1 MHDKI
6 TRGLKGITAATIA
19 AVALAGGLGTTS
31 ALAQDITVGVSWY
44 KFADERW
51 KIDEAG
57 IKAVLEEAGAEYISA
72 DANFSPEKS
81 VADIENLITRGAD
94 VLIVMSG
101 VADAVGPTVQ
111 AALAEGVPVVAYD
124 QLIEV
129 PGTFYVSFDARSVG
143 KELAAGMLAVAPEGN
158 YAIIKGDDG
167 DPNTHQM
174 FAAYQEVMQPKYDAG
189 EISVV
194 GEQFIDSWRP
204 ETAKDVIE
212 QILTAND
219 NKVDAVMVM
228 NDGMASGVAQAL
240 EEQGLN
246 VPLSGQDGA
255 PGALNRIARGQ
266 QTFTIW
272 KNAYELGQTAAKV
285 ALSLAKGED
294 VADKTT
300 FSGGP
305 QGVELDAILLP
316 VDRIDS
322 TNLDKT
328 IDIGWA
334 TKDRVCAGVSDNP
347 PAVCQ

>member
-1 MHDKI
+1 MLSGVSNSVR
-6 TRGLKGITAATIA
+6 T
-19 AVALAGGLGTTS
+19 AVAAIVAAACLGS
-31 ALAQDITVGVSWY
+31 VSIPAQAADITVGVSWF

-57 IKAVLEEAGAEYISA
+57 IKSVLEEAGAEYISA

-81 VADIENLITRGAD
+81 VADVENLITRGAD
-94 VLIVMSG
+94 VLIIMSG
-101 VADAVGPTVQ
+101 VADAIGPTVRN
-111 AALAEGVPVVAYD
+111 ALDEGVPVVAYD

-143 KELAAGMLAVAPEGN
+143 KELAAGMLAVAPKGN

-174 FAAYQEVMQPKYDAG
+174 FGAYQEVMQAKYDSG
-189 EISVV
+189 EIKVV
-194 GEQFIDSWRP
+194 GEQFVDAWRP
-204 ETAKDVIE
+204 ESAKDVIE

-219 NKVDAVMVM
+219 NNVDAVMVM

-240 EEQGLN
+240 EEQGLE

-272 KNAYELGQTAAKV
+272 KNAYNLGQTAARV
-285 ALSLAKGED
+285 ALALAKGEE
-294 VADKTT
+294 VADKST

-305 QGVELDAILLP
+305 QGVDLDAVLLP
-316 VDRIDS
+316 VDRIDAS
-322 TNLDKT
+322 NLNKT

-334 TKDRVCAGVSDNP
+334 TTERVCAGVTENP
-347 PAVCQ
+347 PAVCK

>member
-1 MHDKI
+1 MKRPNFAGMI
-6 TRGLKGITAATIA
+6 AGAAT
-19 AVALAGGLGTTS
+19 ALALVAGS
-31 ALAQDITVGVSWY
+31 VSAQDGITVGVSWF

-51 KIDEAG
+51 VIDEAG
-57 IKAVLEEAGAEYISA
+57 IKSVLDAAGAEYISA

-94 VLIVMSG
+94 VLIIMSG
-101 VADAVGPTVQ
+101 VADAVGPVVNR
-111 AALAEGVPVVAYD
+111 ALEEGIPVVAYD

-143 KELAAGMLAVAPEGN
+143 QELANGMLEVAPEGN

-174 FAAYQEVMQPKYDAG
+174 FAAYQDVMQPKYESGA
-189 EISVV
+189 ITVV
-194 GEQFIDSWRP
+194 GEQFIDGWRP
-204 ETAKDVIE
+204 ETAKDTIE

-219 NKVDAVMVM
+219 NDVDAVMVM
-228 NDGMASGVAQAL
+228 NDGMASGVAEAL
-240 EEQGLN
+240 SEQGLD

-272 KNAYELGQTAAKV
+272 KNAFDLGAKAAEV
-285 ALSLAKGED
+285 ALQLAEGKD
-294 VADKTT
+294 VDGAGK

-316 VDRIDS
+316 VERIDA
-322 TNLDKT
+322 TNLERT
-328 IDIGWA
+328 VNVGWA
-334 TKDRVCAGVSDNP
+334 TVDRICAGVEDNAP
-347 PAVCQ
+347 EICQ

>member
-1 MHDKI
+1 MK
-6 TRGLKGITAATIA
+6 RPSFAATISGA
-19 AVALAGGLGTTS
+19 AMACALSAGS
-31 ALAQDITVGVSWY
+31 AFAQDPITVGVSWY

-51 KIDEAG
+51 VIDEAG
-57 IKAVLEEAGAEYISA
+57 IKSVLEEAGAEYISA

-101 VADAVGPTVQ
+101 VADAVGPVVSR
-111 AALAEGVPVVAYD
+111 ALDEGVPVVAYD

-143 KELAAGMLAVAPEGN
+143 QELANGMLEVAPEGN
-158 YAIIKGDDG
+158 YAILKGDDG

-174 FAAYQEVMQPKYDAG
+174 FGAYQEVMQPKYDSGAI
-189 EISVV
+189 EVV

-204 ETAKDVIE
+204 ETAKDTIE
-212 QILTAND
+212 QILTAN
-219 NKVDAVMVM
+219 NNEVDAVMVM
-228 NDGMASGVAQAL
+228 NDGMASGVAEAL
-240 EEQGLN
+240 SEQGLD
-246 VPLSGQDGA
+246 VPMSGQDGA

-272 KNAYELGQTAAKV
+272 KNAFDLGAKAADV
-285 ALSLAKGED
+285 ALQLAEGKEVDGAE
-294 VADKTT
+294 K

-316 VDRIDS
+316 VERIDAS
-322 TNLDKT
+322 NLERTVDV
-328 IDIGWA
+328 GWA
-334 TKDRVCAGVSDNP
+334 TKDRICAGVTENP
-347 PAVCQ
+347 PALCQ

>member
-1 MHDKI
+1 MHRAI
-6 TRGLKGITAATIA
+6 IG
-19 AVALAGGLGTTS
+19 AVAASFVAGM
-31 ALAQDITVGVSWY
+31 APAQDITVGVSWF

-57 IKAVLEEAGAEYISA
+57 IKSVLEEAGAEYISA

-94 VLIVMSG
+94 VLIIMSG
-101 VADAVGPTVQ
+101 VADAVGPVVQ
-111 AALAEGVPVVAYD
+111 RALDEGIPVVAYD

-143 KELAAGMLAVAPEGN
+143 KELANGMLAEAPQGN
-158 YAIIKGDDG
+158 YAILKGDDG

-174 FAAYQEVMQPKYDAG
+174 FGAYQEVMQPKYDSG
-189 EISVV
+189 EITVV

-204 ETAKDVIE
+204 ELAKDTIE

-219 NKVDAVMVM
+219 NQVDAVMVM

-240 EEQGLN
+240 EEQGLD
-246 VPLSGQDGA
+246 VPMSGQDGA

-272 KNAYELGQTAAKV
+272 KNAYELGQTAATV
-285 ALSLAKGED
+285 ALALANGEEVEGKG
-294 VADKTT
+294 T

-305 QGVELDAILLP
+305 QGVELDAMLLP
-316 VDRIDS
+316 VTRIDHS
-322 TNLDKT
+322 NLEKT

-334 TKDRVCAGVSDNP
+334 TKERVCAGVSDNP

>member
-1 MHDKI
+1 MR
-6 TRGLKGITAATIA
+6 TRPIHRAIIG
-19 AVALAGGLGTTS
+19 AVAASFVAGM
-31 ALAQDITVGVSWY
+31 APAQDITVGVSWF

-57 IKAVLEEAGAEYISA
+57 IKSVLEEAGAEYISA

-94 VLIVMSG
+94 VLIIMSG
-101 VADAVGPTVQ
+101 VADAVGPVVQ
-111 AALAEGVPVVAYD
+111 RALDEGIPVVAYD

-143 KELAAGMLAVAPEGN
+143 KELANGMLAEAPQGN
-158 YAIIKGDDG
+158 YAILKGDDG

-174 FAAYQEVMQPKYDAG
+174 FGAYQEVMQPKYDAG
-189 EISVV
+189 EITVV

-204 ETAKDVIE
+204 ELAKDTIE

-219 NKVDAVMVM
+219 NQVDAVMVM

-240 EEQGLN
+240 EEQGLD
-246 VPLSGQDGA
+246 VPMSGQDGA

-272 KNAYELGQTAAKV
+272 KNAFELGQTAATV
-285 ALSLAKGED
+285 ALALANGEEVEGKG
-294 VADKTT
+294 T

-305 QGVELDAILLP
+305 QGVELDAMLLP
-316 VDRIDS
+316 VTRIDHS
-322 TNLDKT
+322 NLEKT

-334 TKDRVCAGVSDNP
+334 TKERVCAGVSDNP

>member
-1 MHDKI
+1 ME
-6 TRGLKGITAATIA
+6 RRNFAAAMSGA
-19 AVALAGGLGTTS
+19 AMALALTAGTAS
-31 ALAQDITVGVSWY
+31 AQDPITVGVSWY

-51 KIDEAG
+51 VIDEAG
-57 IKAVLEEAGAEYISA
+57 IKSVLEEAGAEYISA

-101 VADAVGPTVQ
+101 VADAVGPVVNR
-111 AALAEGVPVVAYD
+111 ALEEGIPVVAYD

-143 KELAAGMLAVAPEGN
+143 QELAAGMLEVAPEGN

-174 FAAYQEVMQPKYDAG
+174 FAAYQEVMQPKYDSG
-189 EISVV
+189 EITVV

-204 ETAKDVIE
+204 ETAKDTIE
-212 QILTAND
+212 QILTANNND
-219 NKVDAVMVM
+219 VDAVMVM
-228 NDGMASGVAQAL
+228 NDGMASGVAEAL
-240 EEQGLN
+240 SEQGLD

-272 KNAYELGQTAAKV
+272 KNAFDLGAKAAEV
-285 ALSLAKGED
+285 ALKLAEGEMPEG
-294 VADKTT
+294 ATK

-316 VDRIDS
+316 VERIDTS
-322 TNLDKT
+322 NLDRT
-328 IDIGWA
+328 VDVGWA
-334 TKDRVCAGVSDNP
+334 TKDRICAGVSENP
-347 PAVCQ
+347 PPLCQ